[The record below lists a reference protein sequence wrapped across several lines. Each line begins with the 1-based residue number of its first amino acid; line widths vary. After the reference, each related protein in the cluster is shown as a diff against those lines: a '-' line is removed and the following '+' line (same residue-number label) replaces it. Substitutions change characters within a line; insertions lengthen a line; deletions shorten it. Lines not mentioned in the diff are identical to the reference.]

1 MWWNHL
7 KSEEA
12 FTLLGASTSLI
23 VHSMSRCEIGSLV
36 WPVFLFL
43 LIFILLRLAGSYDPM
58 DPKGNITI
66 KWDFQQFRVD
76 GYTVMVGIYNYQLYR
91 HIDSPG
97 WKLSWTWGGEEVI
110 WDARG
115 AETTEQGNCS
125 MFKGNIPHCCEK
137 SPIVVDLLPGS
148 IKLLFLLGT
157 SSSDTSMNA
166 SDPAMP
172 MPYNFSIGVP
182 GYTCSNATV
191 VAPTKHQSDGGR
203 HNTQALL
210 TWVVTCLYSQFRES
224 IAPKCCVSLS
234 TFYNDTIV
242 PCPTCSCGCQGSPGA
257 PKCAKNGELPQL
269 PQAAGADA
277 VLCTRHMCPIRVH
290 WHLKLNYR
298 EYWRV
303 KLTISNFHLLK
314 NYSDWTLVLQHPNL
328 RSLTQVFSFNYRPL
342 IQYGNTNDTG
352 VFWGVEHYN
361 EMLLQEGEMGNV
373 QTEMLLRKEPG
384 AFTLQGGWPFPRK
397 VSFNGQECVMPTPDE
412 YPSLPRGSD
421 ASPLAVR
428 RPCFE
433 SVLLMAFAVLLFV

>member
-1 MWWNHL
+1 
-7 KSEEA
+7 
-12 FTLLGASTSLI
+12 
-23 VHSMSRCEIGSLV
+23 
-36 WPVFLFL
+36 
-43 LIFILLRLAGSYDPM
+43 
-58 DPKGNITI
+58 
-66 KWDFQQFRVD
+66 
-76 GYTVMVGIYNYQLYR
+76 
-91 HIDSPG
+91 
-97 WKLSWTWGGEEVI
+97 
-110 WDARG
+110 
-115 AETTEQGNCS
+115 
-125 MFKGNIPHCCEK
+125 
-137 SPIVVDLLPGS
+137 
-148 IKLLFLLGT
+148 
-157 SSSDTSMNA
+157 
-166 SDPAMP
+166 MP